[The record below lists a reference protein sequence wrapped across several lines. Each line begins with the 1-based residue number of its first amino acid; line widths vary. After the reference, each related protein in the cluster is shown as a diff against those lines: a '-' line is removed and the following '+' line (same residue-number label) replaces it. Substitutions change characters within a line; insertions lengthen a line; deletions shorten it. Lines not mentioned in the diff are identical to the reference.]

1 MQTIDHLRVK
11 KLAVKRVIREDV
23 SACRHCGNKNFNWD
37 FILMIK
43 TCKNDKCNDVS
54 GVM

>member
-1 MQTIDHLRVK
+1 MQTVDRSRVK

-23 SACRHCGNKNFNWD
+23 PACRRCGNKNFNWD

-43 TCKNDKCNDVS
+43 TCKQCQDVS
-54 GVM
+54 GVI